1 MKTFILIIM
10 SCFLWLSAFS
20 QPYGISNT
28 TEDYYDT
35 IRERWI
41 ETAVY
46 YPSVIDD
53 GTTETFPFIVF
64 GHGFS
69 INYSK
74 YEYMCEHVVPQG
86 YIMIL
91 PNTETGVLGVDHG
104 DFGNDLGYL
113 AGYFYQNSLDPGSMF
128 HNNVEPYPAVMGHSM
143 GGGAAHL
150 ASEAY
155 TDNISTVISFAE
167 AETDPSSEAAAANAD
182 LPVYVFYAENDAVS
196 PPDENQ
202 IPLYNNSNSSCKTL
216 INVLGGGHC
225 FFAESDMACDMADGS
240 ATTITR
246 EEQHDITLDFLDMI
260 LDFELKGNQNALLTL
275 KDSLELSP
283 RIDFE
288 RDCPVN
294 IVSIAT
300 LSDIE
305 VDQYTPFASTGVPGS
320 VGVTLEDTDTEMLDI
335 NWDSSNYN
343 GDVPGTYTITGDL
356 VLIENVLNPD
366 NLTANIDIIVNEL
379 TGISDTKKN
388 KVKMYPNPADES
400 ISIKGNKIT
409 CVQLYDVTGTM
420 IKQKNTDITDQVL
433 LHVSSLPEG
442 LYLIRIITT
451 VKAHTYKL
459 QIRH

>member
-1 MKTFILIIM
+1 MKKFALLILTNLL
-10 SCFLWLSAFS
+10 FLAAIA

-53 GTTETFPFIVF
+53 GTTENFPFIVF

-74 YEYMCEHVVPQG
+74 YEYIWEHFVPQG

-91 PNTETGVLGVDHG
+91 PDTETGVFGVDHG

-113 AGYFYQNSLDPGSMF
+113 AGYFYQQSLDPGSMF
-128 HNNVEPYPAVMGHSM
+128 HNNVDPYPAVMGHSM

-155 TDNISTVISFAE
+155 TDNIGTVISFAE
-167 AETDPSSEAAAANAD
+167 AETDPSSEAASSNAD

-240 ATTITR
+240 STTITR
-246 EEQHDITLDFLDMI
+246 DEQHDITLDFLDMI
-260 LDFELKGNQNALLTL
+260 LDYELKGNQNALLTL

-283 RIDFE
+283 RIDFQ

-294 IVSIAT
+294 INSVAP
-300 LSDIE
+300 LDDIE
-305 VDQYTPFASTGVPGS
+305 VDQYTPFNNTGIPGS
-320 VGVTLEDTDTEMLDI
+320 VEVTLEDTDTETLDI
-335 NWDSSNYN
+335 NWDSSNYD
-343 GDVPGTYTITGDL
+343 GDTPGTFPITGEL
-356 VLIENVLNPD
+356 VLINNVLNQD
-366 NLTANIDIIVNEL
+366 NLTANINIIVNEL
-379 TGISDTKKN
+379 TGMYGSE
-388 KVKMYPNPADES
+388 KMNIELYPNPADNY
-400 ISIKGNKIT
+400 IIINGNKIT
-409 CVQLYDVTGTM
+409 EVCLYDITGRKIKHINANTASQVTLNIAAIPNGLFVT
-420 IKQKNTDITDQVL
+420 KITDDLEQ
-433 LHVSSLPEG
+433 H
-442 LYLIRIITT
+442 IF
-451 VKAHTYKL
+451 KL
-459 QIRH
+459 QITH

>member
-1 MKTFILIIM
+1 
-10 SCFLWLSAFS
+10 
-20 QPYGISNT
+20 
-28 TEDYYDT
+28 
-35 IRERWI
+35 
-41 ETAVY
+41 
-46 YPSVIDD
+46 
-53 GTTETFPFIVF
+53 
-64 GHGFS
+64 
-69 INYSK
+69 
-74 YEYMCEHVVPQG
+74 
-86 YIMIL
+86 
-91 PNTETGVLGVDHG
+91 
-104 DFGNDLGYL
+104 
-113 AGYFYQNSLDPGSMF
+113 
-128 HNNVEPYPAVMGHSM
+128 
-143 GGGAAHL
+143 
-150 ASEAY
+150 
-155 TDNISTVISFAE
+155 
-167 AETDPSSEAAAANAD
+167 
-182 LPVYVFYAENDAVS
+182 AENDAVS

-246 EEQHDITLDFLDMI
+246 EEQHEVTLDFLDMI
-260 LDFELKGNQNALLTL
+260 LDYELKGNQDALLTL

-288 RDCPVN
+288 RNCPVN
-294 IVSIAT
+294 IISVAS
-300 LSDIE
+300 LDDIE
-305 VDQYTPFASTGVPGS
+305 VDQYTPFASTGVPDS
-320 VGVTLEDTDTEMLDI
+320 AEVTLEDTDTEMLDI
-335 NWDSSNYN
+335 NWDSINYN